1 MKNLFFF
8 IALSIA
14 FFSVR
19 ATPQTI
25 TFSVDMRSA
34 PKKTNS
40 VIALRGNTSPLSW
53 EKNNVVLTDADQ
65 DGFFTATVTFEKEN
79 TIEYKYVMDER
90 YENGDNRAY
99 DFSKPKSIADVWGIE
114 IFATAPY
121 FFKKDD
127 KIMDF
132 ANRMKSEQI
141 VHGVS
146 QIILRNDKV
155 DTLLTWGYRD
165 IESQLKVDANTVFHI
180 GGMGQSL
187 TAFAVLRA
195 AETKRLSLDAPLNQ
209 YLTSVKI
216 EGDFTVRDL
225 LLGKINL
232 NGVTKPDGYEKGQ
245 KIPTLQEIFAGAKG
259 TNTPKMK
266 QKSSKSDN
274 QFNIFAALLAQDML
288 ENIYKMPFGEIIEKE
303 ILKPLEMKNTF
314 VKAELSDAEAQNAS
328 VGYNKK
334 GNAVA
339 GKRLIFPEL
348 GFGGVWTS
356 PSDYAKFVSHLIK
369 ASKGEDNR
377 LISKQLAIEA
387 TKPGNDY
394 RALVFP
400 QGDSGN
406 YLGGAATGFRTQTSF
421 NAEKNT
427 IMVTFLNSYENWR
440 VMLDLEKAGRNFL
453 SRK

>member
-1 MKNLFFF
+1 
-8 IALSIA
+8 
-14 FFSVR
+14 
-19 ATPQTI
+19 
-25 TFSVDMRSA
+25 
-34 PKKTNS
+34 
-40 VIALRGNTSPLSW
+40 
-53 EKNNVVLTDADQ
+53 
-65 DGFFTATVTFEKEN
+65 
-79 TIEYKYVMDER
+79 
-90 YENGDNRAY
+90 
-99 DFSKPKSIADVWGIE
+99 
-114 IFATAPY
+114 
-121 FFKKDD
+121 
-127 KIMDF
+127 
-132 ANRMKSEQI
+132 MKSGQT

-209 YLTSVKI
+209 YLASVKI
-216 EGDFTVRDL
+216 EGSFTVRDL

-274 QFNIFAALLAQDML
+274 KFNIFAALLAQDML

-387 TKPGNDY
+387 IKPNNGY
-394 RALVFP
+394 RALIFP

-421 NAEKNT
+421 NAENNT
-427 IMVTFLNSYENWR
+427 IMVTFMNSYENWR
-440 VMLDLEKAGRNFL
+440 VMLDVEKAGRNFM